1 MLIQAAPRLS
11 VQAPIYDFKSSARVG
26 YREVRVPD
34 SRVVIIEGI
43 YALSSR
49 IRRALPPSVSFVA
62 EVRSH
67 DTLSCEL
74 RVCAMQQHC

>member
-1 MLIQAAPRLS
+1 MPGKPCIRPARHPWQWSQTELFQAAPRLS

-49 IRRALPPSVSFVA
+49 IRCPLPPW
-62 EVRSH
+62 
-67 DTLSCEL
+67 
-74 RVCAMQQHC
+74 